1 MARAHRHFIPGQV
14 WHLTHRC
21 HKREFLL
28 KFARDR
34 ERWLQWL
41 YKTRRRYGLTV
52 LNYCVTSNHVHLL
65 VYDGTGGNG
74 VAQSIQLLAGRTGQ
88 EYNQRKCRKGAFW
101 EDRYHATAIEDGEH
115 LLRCVVYI
123 DLNMVRAGVVAHPRE
138 WPHGGYREIQAP
150 RRRYVLIDYEA
161 LGRLAGFDDFARFQE
176 AHRHWAEAALAE
188 QGNGREAGWT
198 ESVAVGREDFVR
210 RIGQALGGMAR
221 GRRIRK
227 TDDRWE
233 LRETEAPYKA
243 LFGSQNAVIEGQN
256 RRLWRLNETISE
268 I

>member
-28 KFARDR
+28 RFARDR

-41 YKTRRRYGLTV
+41 YQAKRRYGLTV
-52 LNYCVTSNHVHLL
+52 LDYYVTSNHVHLL
-65 VYDGTGGNG
+65 VCDAAGDGI
-74 VAQSIQLLAGRTGQ
+74 AQSIQLLAGRTGQ
-88 EYNQRKCRKGAFW
+88 EYNQRKHRKGAFW
-101 EDRYHATAIEDGEH
+101 EDRYHATAIESGEH

-138 WPHGGYREIQAP
+138 WAHGGYREIQTP

-161 LGRLAGFDDFARFQE
+161 LRRLAGFDDFGRFQA
-176 AHRHWAEAALAE
+176 AHRHWVETALAE
-188 QGNGREAGWT
+188 QGNGREPGWT
-198 ESVAVGREDFVR
+198 ESVAVGQKDFVQ

-221 GRRIRK
+221 GRSIHK
-227 TDDRWE
+227 AVASWE
-233 LRETEAPYKA
+233 LREEEATYNA
-243 LFGSQNAVIEGQN
+243 HFGGENTVIGGQN
-256 RRLWRLNETISE
+256 SRFWRLNDIISDR
-268 I
+268 